1 MAVIDVLKRFAK
13 QQAGKDAVMRAL
25 AEHDDWFIPV
35 ALLPDHTKF
44 EQVVALA
51 SKGEPPER
59 LWLFTDD
66 DRARAANDGRFALGV
81 YGGGLPATQVFE
93 LLDAR
98 WPGLEINPG
107 SPADETW
114 TIGREGFPLARSWAR
129 AVALERAFHG
139 EPAELARRLAGYDDF
154 MVLVAED
161 NSLIKLPLGSDD
173 DPFGLAFTTPDW
185 REDCLAKMSAEER
198 AAVRSVSVRGKDLFG
213 RLDQLG
219 VRGLILNVTAPERA
233 RVVVPLELARQVGAA

>member
-1 MAVIDVLKRFAK
+1 MVAVIDVLKRYAK
-13 QQAGKDAVMRAL
+13 QQASKDAVMRAL

-35 ALLPDHTKF
+35 GLLPDHTKF

-51 SKGEPPER
+51 SEGPPSDR
-59 LWLFTDD
+59 LWLFSDD
-66 DRARAANDGRFALGV
+66 DRARAASGGV

-93 LLDAR
+93 LLDDRFSA
-98 WPGLEINPG
+98 LEINPG

-114 TIGREGFPLARSWAR
+114 NIGREAFPLAKGWAQ

-139 EPAELARRLAGYDDF
+139 DPAELAQRLARYDHF
-154 MVLVAED
+154 MVLVADD
-161 NSLIKLPLGSDD
+161 NSLIKLPLGPDD

-198 AAVRSVSVRGKDLFG
+198 ARVRSVAVRGKDLFG
-213 RLDQLG
+213 RLEQLG
-219 VRGLILNVTAPERA
+219 VRGLILNATAPERA
-233 RVVVPLELARQVGAA
+233 RVVVPLEVARLVPAP